1 MSETGSFT
9 ALGPYAGH
17 LAQMFPWYPRADP
30 MIDAEY
36 QCQWA
41 HRGLVRSGCA
51 CVPRCGG
58 RAALFDA
65 MLSVQWPV
73 AFLGRPVIG
82 RNGEE
87 AGNGDH
93 IEQEV

>member
-1 MSETGSFT
+1 
-9 ALGPYAGH
+9 
-17 LAQMFPWYPRADP
+17 

-36 QCQWA
+36 PCQ
-41 HRGLVRSGCA
+41 RVLGGLSAR
-51 CVPRCGG
+51 RCGG

-73 AFLGRPVIG
+73 AVLGGPVIG

-87 AGNGDH
+87 PGKGGH
-93 IEQEV
+93 IEQEF

>member
-1 MSETGSFT
+1 MLDTSVSGRAEAYCEVA
-9 ALGPYAGH
+9 ALVF
-17 LAQMFPWYPRADP
+17 LW
-30 MIDAEY
+30 
-36 QCQWA
+36 
-41 HRGLVRSGCA
+41 
-51 CVPRCGG
+51 CGG
-58 RAALFDA
+58 RAAVFEDA